1 MIALVAGTNCHTR
14 QVGHSRQAD
23 KAGGAGQ

>member
-14 QVGHSRQAD
+14 QMGHSRQAD
-23 KAGGAGQ
+23 KAGRPGQ